1 MGQAI
6 IVFGDDAEIVDT
18 MINAPTEK
26 EAAKIKAKV
35 EKLLNPAGPETKEE

>member
-1 MGQAI
+1 MRQAI

-26 EAAKIKAKV
+26 EAEKIKEIV
-35 EKLLNPAGPETKEE
+35 DKLINPAGPETKEE